1 MGGVTHFTA
10 DMARAEQEIPDPL
23 PRERAERFG
32 PVSAPGALPG
42 GALRDHL
49 RRLEQHEKQQE
60 RAHGP
65 LWATVGLPV
74 ICFVIALGAL
84 YWSATL
90 RDQTILQQSSIAALT
105 RQNQKLSQE
114 LDAATAGQD
123 LPTPSNTTASQA
135 AAPTASHT
143 DATQGGNGAHATAAP
158 PPQAPPAKPTRSGV
172 SNPPPLPQAARHAS
186 GAPPATGRGAAEG
199 RTPRREPAPAGD
211 TSAPASSLA
220 YGNAPGQVATQ
231 PVYSDPLAENIA
243 AVFQLQKH
251 SPTRLSEFHLTQGG
265 VSQPFPGMAL
275 EVRNPDKKLGSYTL
289 LVRSGA
295 SPYETKGQVNVP
307 LNLGPAPN
315 GKEYQ
320 LTVLNIV
327 DHAIYGYISTH

>member
-1 MGGVTHFTA
+1 MSGGVTHFTA
-10 DMARAEQEIPDPL
+10 DMARAEQQIPEPL

-32 PVSAPGALPG
+32 PVAAAGALPG

-74 ICFVIALGAL
+74 ISFAIALGAL

-114 LDAATAGQD
+114 LDEATAGQD
-123 LPTPSNTTASQA
+123 LPGSPNSPAGQPA
-135 AAPTASHT
+135 APPTASHT
-143 DATQGGNGAHATAAP
+143 EANPGGSGAHAATVP
-158 PPQAPPAKPTRSGV
+158 PKQPMRSGV
-172 SNPPPLPQAARHAS
+172 SNPPPLPQTARRAS
-186 GAPPATGRGAAEG
+186 GTSPATGRPGATEG
-199 RTPRREPAPAGD
+199 RAGRRESAPTGG
-211 TSAPASSLA
+211 TPAPASSLA
-220 YGNAPGQVATQ
+220 YGNAPAQVATQ

-275 EVRNPDKKLGSYTL
+275 EVRNPDKKLGTYTL

-295 SPYETKGQVNVP
+295 SPYEVKGQVNVP
-307 LNLGPAPN
+307 LNLGRSPD
-315 GKEYQ
+315 GKGYQ

-327 DHAIYGYISTH
+327 DHAIYGYISAH